1 MTDTAL
7 IVDDSLTVRMDLQEA
22 FDDAGFETRIC
33 ATATQAREALAGA
46 AADVVVLD
54 VLLPDGDGVDLL
66 RELRLSPL
74 SAATVVLMLSTE
86 AEVKDRV
93 RGLLT
98 GADEYVGKP
107 YDTHYVVARA
117 RELLRKRRV
126 TARAARSII
135 LVIDDS
141 VTFREALRQAL
152 EGAGHTVLVAGSGE
166 EGLRIAA
173 AERLAAI
180 VVDSVLPG
188 LDGAGV
194 IRRLRLDTALR
205 GVPCVLL
212 TGSEGRDAELRAL
225 DAGAD
230 AFVRKEEGAE
240 LILARLSAVL
250 RSAATTAPEKVASL
264 LGPKRILAVDDSPTY
279 LGEVAAMLRDE
290 GYDVV
295 PARSGE
301 EALELLA
308 VQTMDCILLDLM
320 MPGLSGRETCQRIK
334 AAPVVR
340 DIPLIMLTA
349 LEDRTA
355 MLDALE
361 AGADDYIQKSAE
373 FDVLKA
379 RVRAQLRRKQFEDES
394 RRVRADLA
402 NAELEAAHARSAQ
415 ALAESRA
422 ELLAQLEQ
430 KNRVLEAVNAELQTR
445 QFEIAQTNLELTA
458 ASQAKSE
465 FLSTMSHELRTPL
478 NAIIGFSDLLRDG
491 LAGTLTPRQHE
502 FVSYIREG
510 GGHLLELINEILDLS
525 KIEAGRVEID
535 LEPVDL
541 DTLLREALTVVGERA
556 RTRGIHLET
565 RGLGTSQPLE
575 VDRRRLKQII
585 YNLLS
590 NAVKFTP
597 DGGNVSVHASLVDRL
612 QASAGLPGL
621 STGMRLALP
630 DNPYQAFVQIC
641 VSDSGIGIAHEDM
654 DRLFMPFSQ
663 IKKSLTRNIEGTGLG
678 LATVARLA
686 QLHGG
691 TVAVTS
697 EPGRGS
703 CFTLWLPWQVDAI
716 ETTAPRTPPD
726 KPVALVV
733 EDDAA
738 AAELMRIQLEAAGF
752 EVQHSSSA
760 EAAIQLANNCTPNL
774 ITLDI
779 RLPGMDGW
787 SFLGA
792 IKSVPK
798 WADIPVVVVS
808 LAANREIGLSLG
820 AAGVMQKPVN
830 RHEFIREL
838 NLLGFKPTPARQITV
853 LVIDDDPSAVEL
865 MSAYLSQPGYQTLRA
880 FGGQEGIDLAM
891 RHSPDLVVLDLLMPD
906 VGGIEVVEALKLD
919 PRTAEIPVII
929 VTAKEFSD
937 EDRMQLSE
945 HVLSVVGKADLNGH
959 RFISEVRRA
968 CGRAVPIGSIG

>member
-1 MTDTAL
+1 ML

-22 FDDAGFETRIC
+22 FETAGFDVRSCGTM
-33 ATATQAREALAGA
+33 A
-46 AADVVVLD
+46 AAQALLEQRRADVLVLD
-54 VLLPDGDGVDLL
+54 VLLPDGDGIELL
-66 RELRLSPL
+66 KDVRAQASQA
-74 SAATVVLMLSTE
+74 SAVVLMLSTE
-86 AEVKDRV
+86 AEVEARV
-93 RGLLT
+93 RGLRT

-107 YDTHYVVARA
+107 YDTGYVVAKA
-117 RELLRKRRV
+117 RELLRLQRIEADAERRIGP
-126 TARAARSII
+126 TTI

-141 VTFREALRQAL
+141 PTFREALRDAL
-152 EGAGHTVLVAGSGE
+152 EQAGYAVAMAGTGE
-166 EGLRIAA
+166 EGLRAA
-173 AERLAAI
+173 ASVRPGAV

-188 LDGAGV
+188 IDGATV
-194 IRRLRLDTALR
+194 IRRLRLDAALR
-205 GVPCVLL
+205 GVPCMLL
-212 TGSEGRDAELRAL
+212 TAQSDRDAELQAL
-225 DAGAD
+225 EAGAD
-230 AFVRKEEGAE
+230 LFVRKEEDTQV
-240 LILARLSAVL
+240 ILARLAVAL
-250 RSAATTAPEKVASL
+250 RSAAASAASHTASL
-264 LGPKRILAVDDSPTY
+264 LGPKKVLAVDDSATW
-279 LGEVAAMLRDE
+279 LAELAATLRAE

-295 PARSGE
+295 SARSGE
-301 EALELLA
+301 EALELVA
-308 VQTMDCILLDLM
+308 VQAMDCILLDLM
-320 MPGLSGRETCQRIK
+320 MPGLGGRETCRRIK
-334 AAPVVR
+334 AMPATR
-340 DIPLIMLTA
+340 DIPLILLTA
-349 LEDRTA
+349 MEDRGA
-355 MLDALE
+355 MLEGLD

-373 FDVLKA
+373 FEVLKA
-379 RVRAQLRRKQFEDES
+379 RVRAQIRRKQFEDES
-394 RRVRADLA
+394 RRVRAELA

-422 ELLAQLEQ
+422 GLLAQLEQ
-430 KNRVLEAVNAELQTR
+430 KNRVLEATNAELQAR

-458 ASQAKSE
+458 ASKAKSE

-491 LAGTLTPRQHE
+491 LAGTLTPQQQE
-502 FVSYIREG
+502 FVNYIRDG

-535 LEPVDL
+535 PEPVDL

-556 RTRGIHLET
+556 RAHGVCLET
-565 RGLGTSQPLE
+565 HGLGTSQPLN

-597 DGGNVSVHASLVDRL
+597 DGGNVSVHASLVDRR
-612 QASAGLPGL
+612 QASSGLPGF
-621 STGMRLALP
+621 SAGMRLALP
-630 DNPYQAFVQIC
+630 DNLYQSFVQIC
-641 VSDSGIGIAHEDM
+641 VSDSGVGIARGDM
-654 DRLFMPFSQ
+654 DRLFTAFSQ
-663 IKKSLTRNIEGTGLG
+663 IKNPLSRTIEGTGLG
-678 LATVARLA
+678 LVTVARLA

-703 CFTLWLPWQVDAI
+703 CFTLWLPWQVDAVV
-716 ETTAPRTPPD
+716 TAAPPTLD
-726 KPVALVV
+726 KPMALVV
-733 EDDAA
+733 EDDSTAT
-738 AAELMRIQLEAAGF
+738 ELMRIQLEAAGF
-752 EVQHSSSA
+752 EVQHSASA
-760 EAAIQLANNCTPNL
+760 EAAMQMASNCTPDL

-787 SFLGA
+787 SFLSA

-808 LAANREIGLSLG
+808 FVANREVGLSLG

-838 NLLGFKPTPARQITV
+838 DLLGFKPTPARQVTV
-853 LVIDDDPSAVEL
+853 LVVDDDPSAVEL
-865 MSAYLSQPGYQTLRA
+865 MTAYLSQPGYQTLRA

-891 RHSPDLVVLDLLMPD
+891 RHLPDLVVLDLLMPD
-906 VGGIEVVEALKLD
+906 IGGIEVVEALKLN
-919 PRTAEIPVII
+919 PQTAEIPVII

-945 HVLSVVGKADLNGH
+945 HVLSVVSKADLSGR

-968 CGRAVPIGSIG
+968 CGKALPVNSPG